1 MRIIGVIVA
10 LGPKANAEDTVN
22 ADRKTPSLYCQWPN
36 IKNLVSESTIGVI
49 VTVESTSQPC

>member
-22 ADRKTPSLYCQWPN
+22 ADRKTPSLYWPN